1 MHDWT
6 LRTIE
11 LDWVSG
17 EVIVLL
23 LNSKSELVELKANGV
38 RAAMVNRAHPWGESV
53 SIYGFTGPV
62 EVDPGFLRMEINVQS
77 GDLIIIEAM
86 SFVVPV
92 GAM

>member
-11 LDWVSG
+11 LDWASG

-23 LNSKSELVELKANGV
+23 LNLKSELVELKANGV
-38 RAAMVNRAHPWGESV
+38 RAAMVNRAHSWGESV
-53 SIYGFTGPV
+53 SIYGFTGPE
-62 EVDPGFLRMEINVQS
+62 EVDSGFLRMEINAQS